1 MVLIVLEMFKTQN
14 KTPDAGKTLVR
25 ALASILIL
33 VSIKETI
40 NLIAFIS
47 EMIMKHIRKELK
59 ENPESKT
66 DFSNVI
72 RLRNTK
78 TG

>member
-1 MVLIVLEMFKTQN
+1 MVLIVLEMFKTQD
-14 KTPDAGKTLVR
+14 KTPDAGKILVR
-25 ALASILIL
+25 APASILML

-47 EMIMKHIRKELK
+47 EMIMKQIRKEIK
-59 ENPESKT
+59 EDPESKT